1 MEEWLLFYR
10 IKCDASGISE
20 RNKESAV
27 PVKANLTD
35 AVFPRRNFA
44 AMPAGITLHPRI
56 RQRCVQFSL
65 PSMIRQ
71 YVFQI
76 LVFHNTYI
84 KVASLMTDVKP
95 CEK

>member
-1 MEEWLLFYR
+1 
-10 IKCDASGISE
+10 
-20 RNKESAV
+20 
-27 PVKANLTD
+27 
-35 AVFPRRNFA
+35 
-44 AMPAGITLHPRI
+44 
-56 RQRCVQFSL
+56 
-65 PSMIRQ
+65 MIRQ

>member
-1 MEEWLLFYR
+1 MEERLLFYR
-10 IKCDASGISE
+10 IERDASGISE
-20 RNKESAV
+20 RDEESAF
-27 PVKANLTD
+27 PVKANLAD
-35 AVFPRRNFA
+35 AVFSRRNFA
-44 AMPAGITLHPRI
+44 AMPASKALHPRI